1 MILRILS
8 HYFTTLPEKLRV
20 SFIMCIYR
28 KKKICHHSTLVI
40 SQISSTILMAS
51 TKH

>member
-8 HYFTTLPEKLRV
+8 HYFTTLPEKL
-20 SFIMCIYR
+20 R